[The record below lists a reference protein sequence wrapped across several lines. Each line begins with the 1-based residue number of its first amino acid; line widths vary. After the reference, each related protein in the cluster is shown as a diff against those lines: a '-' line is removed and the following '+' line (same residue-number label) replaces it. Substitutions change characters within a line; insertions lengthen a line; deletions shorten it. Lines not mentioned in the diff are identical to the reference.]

1 MTVVLNLLLVLHLVG
16 WAMVLGGVLA
26 HLKKPVVPV
35 GALHGILT
43 ALVTGIFMTGILSA
57 GLAGDPPNN
66 LKVGIKFLVALVVA
80 ALVIIGRRTPARVTA
95 GFLGAIAGLVV
106 LDVGI
111 AVLVS

>member
-26 HLKKPVVPV
+26 HMKKPVVPV

-43 ALVTGIFMTGILSA
+43 AIVTGILMTGILAA

-66 LKVGIKFLVALVVA
+66 TKIGIKLLVALVVA
-80 ALVIIGRRTPARVTA
+80 ALVIVGRRTPARVTT

-106 LDVGI
+106 LNVGI
-111 AVLVS
+111 AVLWS

>member
-26 HLKKPVVPV
+26 HMKKPVLPV

-43 ALVTGIFMTGILSA
+43 ALVTGILMTGILSA

-66 LKVGIKFLVALVVA
+66 LKVGIKLVVALVVA
-80 ALVIIGRRTPARVTA
+80 ALVFVGRRTPAKVTA

-106 LDVGI
+106 LNVGI

>member
-26 HLKKPVVPV
+26 HMKKPVVPV

-43 ALVTGIFMTGILSA
+43 AIVTGILMTGILAA

-66 LKVGIKFLVALVVA
+66 TKVGIKLLVALVVA
-80 ALVIIGRRTPARVTA
+80 ALVSVGRRTPARVTT

-106 LDVGI
+106 LNVGI
-111 AVLVS
+111 AVLWS